1 MLIAWTIELV
11 GLGLNV
17 INNKQQWNEEK
28 LKKRSRF
35 FIDRQIF
42 LVEDGQNSF
51 GWKRKDRRV
60 STSYLVYLPGTLNSV
75 KCRIN
80 SLVSFFAFLVKKT
93 QRLLI
98 GICWRK
104 NLPLLVPY
112 SHPQGICIDS
122 SFGEKT
128 QREKKERHHGLHRII
143 AGCTSLR
150 RSIRAR
156 PSVQT
161 YRARFRCW
169 PIHNRANCHSRQG
182 KILFVEW
189 WWFQNQNVSIQR
201 AFWQRIE
208 SKGQSLCD
216 PRSNGFGGWW
226 Q

>member
-80 SLVSFFAFLVKKT
+80 SLVSFFAFLVKKNPTAVDRHLLMEKSSASCTIQSSARHLHRFIFWRENAKRKERETPWVAQNHCRLYKPTTFHSSST
-93 QRLLI
+93 QCSNLSGEISVLAHPQP
-98 GICWRK
+98 GQLSFSSRK
-104 NLPLLVPY
+104 NSFRGVVMISKSKRFHPESLLAT
-112 SHPQGICIDS
+112 DW
-122 SFGEKT
+122 K
-128 QREKKERHHGLHRII
+128 
-143 AGCTSLR
+143 
-150 RSIRAR
+150 
-156 PSVQT
+156 
-161 YRARFRCW
+161 
-169 PIHNRANCHSRQG
+169 
-182 KILFVEW
+182 
-189 WWFQNQNVSIQR
+189 
-201 AFWQRIE
+201 
-208 SKGQSLCD
+208 
-216 PRSNGFGGWW
+216 
-226 Q
+226 